1 MEYSIQLVSKIGQPV
16 GSESLSR
23 LCSQESE
30 SGHNLCSS
38 STLVPVPSP
47 ASKPRCV
54 LCLSTN
60 LNSAMSTYN
69 TRNQKRLRETT
80 EGVATDSESP
90 TKRKKLTRNLQLLY
104 DEVKEKSQLLDSQ
117 LTTLLELLPTNESAT
132 DEKNSIKIFKGFLKH
147 ITNTGEV
154 NRVDADVFGQDFDV
168 AYPEAIISDL
178 SPGG

>member
-90 TKRKKLTRNLQLLY
+90 TKRKKLTRNLN
-104 DEVKEKSQLLDSQ
+104 LLDDEAKENCQ
-117 LTTLLELLPTNESAT
+117 HFARNFKKLLNIPPNDPATT
-132 DEKNSIKIFKGFLKH
+132 EKRPVKFWRGFLSN
-147 ITNTGEV
+147 TNT
-154 NRVDADVFGQDFDV
+154 DD
-168 AYPEAIISDL
+168 EAKQ
-178 SPGG
+178 

>member
-90 TKRKKLTRNLQLLY
+90 TKRKKLTRYLQLLY
-104 DEVKEKSQLLDSQ
+104 DEVKEKSQLLDAQ
-117 LTTLLELLPTNESAT
+117 LEKLLNLPTNESAT
-132 DEKNSIKIFKGFLKH
+132 NEKNAVKFMRGFLKR

-154 NRVDADVFGQDFDV
+154 EREHADVFGQDFDV
-168 AYPEAIISDL
+168 AFPETIISHL
-178 SPGG
+178 KPSG

>member
-104 DEVKEKSQLLDSQ
+104 DEVKEKSQLLDAE
-117 LTTLLELLPTNESAT
+117 LMILLKHLPTNEAAAGVSHNIEAVQ
-132 DEKNSIKIFKGFLKH
+132 EFL
-147 ITNTGEV
+147 
-154 NRVDADVFGQDFDV
+154 D
-168 AYPEAIISDL
+168 
-178 SPGG
+178 